1 MDKWEVYVEI
11 HRLNK
16 LGFDVSKIAKK
27 LNISRNTVYRY
38 LEKEPGEMAIW
49 MASTK
54 VRTKKLDTH
63 KEEILCWLEEH
74 LDLSAV

>member
-27 LNISRNTVYRY
+27 LNVSRNTVYRY
-38 LEKEPGEMAIW
+38 LEKEPSEMAI
-49 MASTK
+49 
-54 VRTKKLDTH
+54 
-63 KEEILCWLEEH
+63 
-74 LDLSAV
+74 

>member
-38 LEKEPGEMAIW
+38 LEKEPSEMAIW

-54 VRTKKLDTH
+54 VRTKK
-63 KEEILCWLEEH
+63 
-74 LDLSAV
+74 